1 MTNTITPAMAEKV
14 STALNA
20 RMNSDFTQVK
30 DSLII
35 RPLKNDPKDLKD
47 IVHAVHG
54 DIALV
59 LYQLLILNDEN
70 LMTSRIHTDELHGW
84 HQDTD
89 TIMQKALAQTAARFP
104 ASMLDYKSN
113 LGISPF
119 QQGLTKEEILNGHA
133 FVMLSN
139 DRGTNGALSL
149 FYPGVRERFL
159 SLFGGPFHA
168 VFMNTTDVMLFPEG
182 TDRSLL
188 EHFRQVGMEPGPFGE
203 PLSDHIW
210 ICDENGIRPE

>member
-1 MTNTITPAMAEKV
+1 MTNTITPVMAEKV
-14 STALNA
+14 STALSA

-35 RPLKNDPKDLKD
+35 RPLKNDPEDLKD
-47 IVHAVHG
+47 IVHTVYG

-59 LYQLLILNDEN
+59 LYQLLALNDGN
-70 LMTSRIHTDELHGW
+70 LMTSRIHTDELKDW
-84 HQDTD
+84 HQDPEQL
-89 TIMQKALAQTAARFP
+89 MQKALAQTAKRFP

-119 QQGLTKEEILNGHA
+119 QQGLTKEDILNGHS

-139 DRGTNGALSL
+139 NRGTNGALSL
-149 FYPGVRERFL
+149 FYPGIRERFL

-168 VFMNTTDVMLFPEG
+168 VFMNTTDVMLFPKG

-188 EHFRQVGMEPGPFGE
+188 EHFRQVGMEPAR
-203 PLSDHIW
+203 S
-210 ICDENGIRPE
+210 ENRCLITSGFATKTE